1 MQADQII
8 ETSAYTV
15 AVEFVAML
23 PRLGI
28 ALGLLALTWLAI
40 MVANRALHRIL
51 KRTRMRRALA
61 ELMIEV
67 ADVGLWVVALF
78 IAAAVAFPSVTPAN
92 IITGLGLG
100 SVAIG
105 FAFRDIF
112 ENFLAGILILYRE
125 PFRLGD
131 CIECAKVE
139 GFVEEITPRDTH
151 LRQTDGQR
159 VVLPNAMLFKNQV
172 WVRTD
177 REVRRTTI
185 FCRVGFDADVA
196 AAREVIRR
204 AVQPLA
210 TVRQEQEVQIFAHAF
225 TDDGVEFEVTWW
237 TGSRP
242 VEIRRS
248 RDEVIAAVKQA
259 LDEAGIQIAVPR
271 RVLAF
276 APSLA
281 SGSSAEGSA
290 TAGSVDGLGGLTP
303 RGSGPVCRGDSA

>member
-15 AVEFVAML
+15 AVEFFAML

-40 MVANRALHRIL
+40 VVANRALHRIL

-100 SVAIG
+100 TVAIG

-125 PFRLGD
+125 
-131 CIECAKVE
+131 
-139 GFVEEITPRDTH
+139 
-151 LRQTDGQR
+151 
-159 VVLPNAMLFKNQV
+159 
-172 WVRTD
+172 
-177 REVRRTTI
+177 
-185 FCRVGFDADVA
+185 
-196 AAREVIRR
+196 
-204 AVQPLA
+204 
-210 TVRQEQEVQIFAHAF
+210 
-225 TDDGVEFEVTWW
+225 
-237 TGSRP
+237 
-242 VEIRRS
+242 RS
-248 RDEVIAAVKQA
+248 
-259 LDEAGIQIAVPR
+259 
-271 RVLAF
+271 
-276 APSLA
+276 
-281 SGSSAEGSA
+281 GSA
-290 TAGSVDGLGGLTP
+290 TASSAP
-303 RGSGPVCRGDSA
+303 RSRASSRRSRRGTRTCARPTASGWCCPTRCCSRTRSGCGPTARSAAPPSSAGSGWMPTLPPRAGSSAARSSRSLP